1 MGPVDM
7 TPMEAWWPVFPL
19 GQPETAAPRGC
30 DREPGLLAPSRW
42 WEGAALHVEL
52 QRGERWTQMCP
63 PSGPFAVTRR

>member
-30 DREPGLLAPSRW
+30 DRESPGSWLPVVGGREQPYMWSYSAVNAGHRCARPQDPS
-42 WEGAALHVEL
+42 L
-52 QRGERWTQMCP
+52 
-63 PSGPFAVTRR
+63 